1 MKKFNSNTRKEEL
14 ARLNQC
20 NNTLRNYFFVLV
32 GLAVAALVAA
42 LLKFMIPSMLFLVAL
57 AVFRLTI
64 HKKARNEYQQAIT
77 DAALTCSV
85 GTRLDEFELSSKGG
99 IGITR
104 EDILAA
110 ELVPVR
116 EGSDTYI
123 NFFQGIAGPSKGTE
137 VSLNDTV
144 LHQYQSAGQKGAA
157 ITCGVWM
164 RFVLSKDSGR
174 NLRLLSDGLLADD
187 LREEFF
193 AGLPALTRR
202 DAEEAGFKEGL
213 FLYEEGARNDV
224 EPARSDV
231 EPARSNVEPARSNV
245 EPARND
251 AEPARSDVRPAVT
264 GTAPSTVSSTAP
276 KSAELLTFPPFPAN
290 FTSAVNRLARKTS
303 VPFGLSLKG
312 NVLNLFFKDRV
323 LAPTCNLNAKPD
335 ESLLNLDPI
344 PEFGDALSIAKNAPT
359 V

>member
-1 MKKFNSNTRKEEL
+1 MKRFNSNTRKEEL

-213 FLYEEGARNDV
+213 FLYEEGAHSD
-224 EPARSDV
+224 EGPARSD
-231 EPARSNVEPARSNV
+231 EGPARG
-245 EPARND
+245 
-251 AEPARSDVRPAVT
+251 DVRPAVT
-264 GTAPSTVSSTAP
+264 GTTPSDGQVP
-276 KSAELLTFPPFPAN
+276 AELPAFLPFPAN

-312 NVLNLFFKDRV
+312 NTLNLFFKDRV

-344 PEFGDALSIAKNAPT
+344 PEFGDALSIAKNAPSN
-359 V
+359 

>member
-1 MKKFNSNTRKEEL
+1 MKRFNSNTRKEEL

-42 LLKFMIPSMLFLVAL
+42 LLKFIIPSMLFLVAS

-213 FLYEEGARNDV
+213 FLYEEGAHSD
-224 EPARSDV
+224 EGPARSD
-231 EPARSNVEPARSNV
+231 EGPARG
-245 EPARND
+245 
-251 AEPARSDVRPAVT
+251 DVRPAVT
-264 GTAPSTVSSTAP
+264 GTAPSEGQVP
-276 KSAELLTFPPFPAN
+276 AELLTFPPFPAN

-312 NVLNLFFKDRV
+312 NTLNLFFKDRV

-359 V
+359 I

>member
-1 MKKFNSNTRKEEL
+1 MKRFNSNTRKEEL

-32 GLAVAALVAA
+32 GLAVAALIAA
-42 LLKFMIPSMLFLVAL
+42 IMRLMIPSMLCLAAL

-104 EDILAA
+104 EDILTA

-116 EGSDTYI
+116 DGSDTYI

-144 LHQYQSAGQKGAA
+144 LHQYQSARQKGAA

-213 FLYEEGARNDV
+213 FLYEEGAHSD
-224 EPARSDV
+224 EGPARSD
-231 EPARSNVEPARSNV
+231 EGPARG
-245 EPARND
+245 
-251 AEPARSDVRPAVT
+251 DVRPAVT
-264 GTAPSTVSSTAP
+264 GTAQSTVSSTAP

>member
-1 MKKFNSNTRKEEL
+1 M
-14 ARLNQC
+14 
-20 NNTLRNYFFVLV
+20 V

-42 LLKFMIPSMLFLVAL
+42 LLKFMIPSMLCLVAL

-213 FLYEEGARNDV
+213 FLYEEGAHSD
-224 EPARSDV
+224 EGPARSD
-231 EPARSNVEPARSNV
+231 EGPARG
-245 EPARND
+245 
-251 AEPARSDVRPAVT
+251 DVRPAVT

-276 KSAELLTFPPFPAN
+276 KSAELLTFLPYPAN

-312 NVLNLFFKDRV
+312 NTLNLFFKDRV

-344 PEFGDALSIAKNAPT
+344 PEFGDALSIAKNAPSN
-359 V
+359 

>member
-42 LLKFMIPSMLFLVAL
+42 LLKFMIPSMLCLVAL

-85 GTRLDEFELSSKGG
+85 GAKLDEFELSSKGG

-193 AGLPALTRR
+193 AGLPVLTRC

-213 FLYEEGARNDV
+213 FLYEEG
-224 EPARSDV
+224 
-231 EPARSNVEPARSNV
+231 ARSNV

-264 GTAPSTVSSTAP
+264 GTAPSEGQV
-276 KSAELLTFPPFPAN
+276 SAELPAFLPFPAN

-312 NVLNLFFKDRV
+312 NTLNLFFKDRV

>member
-1 MKKFNSNTRKEEL
+1 MKRFNSNTRKEEL

-213 FLYEEGARNDV
+213 FLYEEGAHSD
-224 EPARSDV
+224 EGPALSDEGPARG
-231 EPARSNVEPARSNV
+231 
-245 EPARND
+245 
-251 AEPARSDVRPAVT
+251 DVRPAVT

-276 KSAELLTFPPFPAN
+276 KSAELLTFLPYPAN

-312 NVLNLFFKDRV
+312 NTLNLFFKDRV

-344 PEFGDALSIAKNAPT
+344 PEFGDALSIAKNAPSN
-359 V
+359 

>member
-1 MKKFNSNTRKEEL
+1 MKRFNSNTRKEEL

-202 DAEEAGFKEGL
+202 DAEEADFKEGL
-213 FLYEEGARNDV
+213 FLYEEGAHSD
-224 EPARSDV
+224 EGPARSD
-231 EPARSNVEPARSNV
+231 EGPARG
-245 EPARND
+245 
-251 AEPARSDVRPAVT
+251 DVRPAVT
-264 GTAPSTVSSTAP
+264 GTAQGAGTEPADSFSFLP
-276 KSAELLTFPPFPAN
+276 YPAN

-312 NVLNLFFKDRV
+312 NTLNLFFKDRV

-359 V
+359 I

>member
-42 LLKFMIPSMLFLVAL
+42 LLKFMIPSMLCLVAL

-213 FLYEEGARNDV
+213 FLYEEVAH
-224 EPARSDV
+224 SD
-231 EPARSNVEPARSNV
+231 ER
-245 EPARND
+245 PARND

>member
-1 MKKFNSNTRKEEL
+1 MKRFNSNTRKEEL

-42 LLKFMIPSMLFLVAL
+42 LLKFMFPSILCLVAL

-85 GTRLDEFELSSKGG
+85 GAKLDEFELSNKGG

-104 EDILAA
+104 EDILTA

-116 EGSDTYI
+116 DGSDTYI

-213 FLYEEGARNDV
+213 FLYEEGARGD
-224 EPARSDV
+224 EGPARGD
-231 EPARSNVEPARSNV
+231 EGPARG
-245 EPARND
+245 
-251 AEPARSDVRPAVT
+251 DVRPAVT

>member
-1 MKKFNSNTRKEEL
+1 MKRFNSNTRKEEL

-137 VSLNDTV
+137 GSLNDTV

-213 FLYEEGARNDV
+213 FLYEEGAHSD
-224 EPARSDV
+224 EGPARSD
-231 EPARSNVEPARSNV
+231 EGPARG
-245 EPARND
+245 
-251 AEPARSDVRPAVT
+251 DVRPAVT

-276 KSAELLTFPPFPAN
+276 KSAELLTFLPYPAN

-312 NVLNLFFKDRV
+312 NTLNLFFKDRV

-359 V
+359 I

>member
-1 MKKFNSNTRKEEL
+1 MKRFNSNTRKEEL

-32 GLAVAALVAA
+32 GLA
-42 LLKFMIPSMLFLVAL
+42 
-57 AVFRLTI
+57 
-64 HKKARNEYQQAIT
+64 ARNEYQQAIT

-213 FLYEEGARNDV
+213 FLYEEGAHSD
-224 EPARSDV
+224 EGPARSD
-231 EPARSNVEPARSNV
+231 EGPARG
-245 EPARND
+245 
-251 AEPARSDVRPAVT
+251 DVRPAVT

>member
-1 MKKFNSNTRKEEL
+1 MKRFNSNTRKEEL

-193 AGLPALTRR
+193 AGLSALTRR

-213 FLYEEGARNDV
+213 FLYEEGAHSD
-224 EPARSDV
+224 EGPARSD
-231 EPARSNVEPARSNV
+231 EGPARG
-245 EPARND
+245 
-251 AEPARSDVRPAVT
+251 DVRPAVT
-264 GTAPSTVSSTAP
+264 GTAPSEGQVP
-276 KSAELLTFPPFPAN
+276 AELLTFPPFPAN

-312 NVLNLFFKDRV
+312 NTLNLFFKDRV

-344 PEFGDALSIAKNAPT
+344 PEFGDALSIAKNAPSN
-359 V
+359 

>member
-1 MKKFNSNTRKEEL
+1 MKRFNSNTRKEEL

-213 FLYEEGARNDV
+213 FLYEEGAR
-224 EPARSDV
+224 S
-231 EPARSNVEPARSNV
+231 
-245 EPARND
+245 D

-312 NVLNLFFKDRV
+312 NTLNLFFKDRV

-359 V
+359 I

>member
-144 LHQYQSAGQKGAA
+144 LHQYQSARQKGAA

-213 FLYEEGARNDV
+213 FLYEEGAHSD
-224 EPARSDV
+224 EGPARSD
-231 EPARSNVEPARSNV
+231 EGPARG
-245 EPARND
+245 
-251 AEPARSDVRPAVT
+251 DVRPAVT

-312 NVLNLFFKDRV
+312 NTLNLFFKDRV

-359 V
+359 I

>member
-1 MKKFNSNTRKEEL
+1 
-14 ARLNQC
+14 
-20 NNTLRNYFFVLV
+20 
-32 GLAVAALVAA
+32 
-42 LLKFMIPSMLFLVAL
+42 
-57 AVFRLTI
+57 
-64 HKKARNEYQQAIT
+64 
-77 DAALTCSV
+77 
-85 GTRLDEFELSSKGG
+85 
-99 IGITR
+99 
-104 EDILAA
+104 
-110 ELVPVR
+110 
-116 EGSDTYI
+116 
-123 NFFQGIAGPSKGTE
+123 
-137 VSLNDTV
+137 
-144 LHQYQSAGQKGAA
+144 
-157 ITCGVWM
+157 M
-164 RFVLSKDSGR
+164 RFVLSKDSGF

-224 EPARSDV
+224 
-231 EPARSNVEPARSNV
+231 
-245 EPARND
+245 
-251 AEPARSDVRPAVT
+251 EPARSDVRPAVT